1 MPTASC
7 PIRAGQAGDSVALSE
22 VYGEA
27 CRLAFQGLIPHAPLS
42 LMIDKRTPAW
52 WERLL
57 GHGMHLMVLD
67 LEGTV
72 HGYVTFGA
80 SRYGDA
86 GYPGEIY
93 EIYVRPSHQGL
104 GLGSELLAAARAKLD
119 RTGLEGHM
127 AWALSASAQSCGF
140 FMARGG
146 REFARAKLMYPQRT
160 LWRVA
165 FGWEAQAA

>member
-1 MPTASC
+1 MPLSRRC
-7 PIRAGQAGDSVALSE
+7 IRPGKPADSTALSE
-22 VYGEA
+22 VYAEA

-57 GHGMHLMVLD
+57 GHGMSLSVLD
-67 LEGTV
+67 IEGTV
-72 HGYVTFGA
+72 HGYVTYGS

-104 GLGSELLAAARAKLD
+104 GLGTELMGSARAALD

-127 AWALSASAQSCGF
+127 AWALADCAQASGF
-140 FMARGG
+140 FTARGG
-146 REFARAKLMYPQRT
+146 EEFARAKLLYPQRT
-160 LWRVA
+160 LTRIA
-165 FGWEAQAA
+165 FGWPA